1 MPMKQRPSYSKFRSL
16 SLQRTL
22 LFIFRVSYI
31 ALDFEKR
38 SDTNFDRWSTVKRRL
53 NLLINTV
60 IFDYLSKIS
69 DQNTVHLY
77 EQFIIDAVSDIIS
90 YHCKRRL
97 KLYRAC
103 NKLPFNKRKAF
114 VIASLM
120 MAYYYEIKQ
129 LIFKVVKLKYSYKVA
144 DQNYPEEVDLV
155 LGFPRHAFSLSEA
168 IEKVVGNGLRNTP
181 SSFGEYLSVNRVQTD
196 VLFSIFEYEIH
207 SKKKSFTKCG
217 SEEVREYPRI
227 RVTTESKWLVFNR
240 RIIRLLYHYLK
251 TRPSI
256 PVGSLLLKIIYIRKW
271 LFSFNFE
278 NILSAIEVNETRVRT
293 IFVFPFEDM
302 GLLRYNNKNSSKIIA
317 YSYSQ
322 NEFTPPAKSLTYF
335 RGPISESKLKDILAD
350 IPLEA
355 LKLNGNAVG
364 FTDIFNQLDY
374 VRQALN
380 NYMGCSFP
388 APDFTRDPQLPVLV
402 GFKPTS
408 TDWFDKLSTDY
419 IAVFDT
425 PPEDRQSQLSRTI
438 MGDRTGDYEVVAE
451 FLSECVHTCLQMGYG
466 VMIKPKYSLSNYDER
481 YQSLMKKFQ
490 IEYGNKVIIVD
501 PYTRMELIMHS
512 AKYSINMP
520 YTSTKLVAESYG
532 LSSTYYM
539 PEMYRNAFGRHCE
552 NQDIIFGNRD
562 LTLFLGES
570 K

>member
-1 MPMKQRPSYSKFRSL
+1 
-16 SLQRTL
+16 
-22 LFIFRVSYI
+22 
-31 ALDFEKR
+31 
-38 SDTNFDRWSTVKRRL
+38 
-53 NLLINTV
+53 
-60 IFDYLSKIS
+60 
-69 DQNTVHLY
+69 
-77 EQFIIDAVSDIIS
+77 
-90 YHCKRRL
+90 
-97 KLYRAC
+97 
-103 NKLPFNKRKAF
+103 
-114 VIASLM
+114 

-155 LGFPRHAFSLSEA
+155 LGFPRHAFSLSEV
-168 IEKVVGNGLRNTP
+168 IEKVNGSKLRNTP
-181 SSFGEYLSVNRVQTD
+181 SSFGEYLNVTRVQTHI
-196 VLFSIFEYEIH
+196 LFSIFEYEIQ
-207 SKKKSFTKCG
+207 SKKKRLTKCE
-217 SEEVREYPRI
+217 SEEIREYPRI
-227 RVTTESKWLVFNR
+227 RVTTESKWLVLNR

-256 PVGSLLLKIIYIRKW
+256 PVGSFLLKIIYIRKW

-293 IFVFPFEDM
+293 IFIFPFEDM
-302 GLLRYNNKNSSKIIA
+302 GLLRYNKKNSSKIIA

-322 NEFTPPAKSLTYF
+322 NEFTPPAKSLTYL
-335 RGPISESKLKDILAD
+335 REPISESKLKGILAD

-364 FTDIFNQLDY
+364 FTDIFNQLDH

-419 IAVFDT
+419 VAVFDV
-425 PPEDRQSQLSRTI
+425 PPEDRQGQLSRTI
-438 MGDRTGDYEVVAE
+438 IGDRTGDYEVVAE

-490 IEYGNKVIIVD
+490 IEYKDKVIIVD
-501 PYTRMELIMHS
+501 PYTRIELIMHS